1 MKQTLILKI
10 NFLFKQREKIMTKN
24 NKYNKIEYKNNQ
36 KKFYIQT
43 FGCQMNE
50 YDSERLI
57 GNLENKGWEKVYE
70 YKDADLVILNTC
82 SIREKATHKIYS
94 EIGRINIEK
103 QKNRK
108 NGRYMV
114 IAVLGCVPEV
124 EKEKMLS
131 KSPAIDILLSP
142 QSHLK
147 LLDFVE
153 EVFTNLAEQKGTI
166 IATKTHF
173 TELGLD
179 ANLKF
184 DFLAEERNNFNGI
197 SAYITIQEGCNKFC
211 TYCVVPNTRGR
222 ELPRKAQDI
231 IKEVKEVVKQGAKE
245 IVLLGQN
252 VSSYKYKDENN
263 KIWTLVE
270 LIEEIA
276 KIPEILRIRYITS
289 HPRDIT
295 QELIDLHKREQ
306 KITPYLHLPVQCG
319 SDEILKKMNRKYT
332 ADFYLDIIE
341 RFKKAVPNIVFSSDF
356 IVAFPSETD
365 EDFED
370 TIKLVEK
377 VNYKAQCF
385 SFKYSRRPNTPA
397 NIMKEQ
403 IPDDIASERLD
414 RLQALLEKQ
423 RMDFAKSLEGKI
435 VNVLFDNMNMQNELQ
450 ICGRD
455 EYMHLVVVN
464 CKNKKQKQ
472 ELYGKLLKVKIVEI
486 GANVLIGEIN

>member
-1 MKQTLILKI
+1 
-10 NFLFKQREKIMTKN
+10 MTAKK
-24 NKYNKIEYKNNQ
+24 KYNKIEYNNNQ

-57 GNLENKGWEKVYE
+57 GNLENKGWKRVDE

-103 QKNRK
+103 QNNRK

-124 EKEKMLS
+124 EKDKMLS

-147 LLDFVE
+147 LLDYVNEIFE
-153 EVFTNLAEQKGTI
+153 NLAEQKGNI

-173 TELGLD
+173 AELGLD

-184 DFLAEERNNFNGI
+184 DFLAEERNNFNGV

-222 ELPRKAQDI
+222 ELPRKAEDI
-231 IKEVKEVVKQGAKE
+231 IKEVNEVVKQGAKE
-245 IVLLGQN
+245 VVLLGQN
-252 VSSYKYKDENN
+252 VSSYKYIDDKQ
-263 KIWTLVE
+263 KTWTLVE
-270 LIEEIA
+270 LIEEVA
-276 KIPEILRIRYITS
+276 KIPDILRIRYITS

-295 QELIDLHKREQ
+295 QKLIDLHKREP
-306 KITPYLHLPVQCG
+306 KITPYLHLPVQAG
-319 SDEILKKMNRKYT
+319 SDEVLKKMNRKYT
-332 ADFYLDIIE
+332 AEFYLDIIE
-341 RFKKAVPNIVFSSDF
+341 RFRQAVPNIVFSSDF

-365 EDFED
+365 ADFED
-370 TIKLVEK
+370 TLKLVEK

-385 SFKYSRRPNTPA
+385 SFKYSRY
-397 NIMKEQ
+397 
-403 IPDDIASERLD
+403 SSG
-414 RLQALLEKQ
+414 LL
-423 RMDFAKSLEGKI
+423 L
-435 VNVLFDNMNMQNELQ
+435 
-450 ICGRD
+450 
-455 EYMHLVVVN
+455 
-464 CKNKKQKQ
+464 
-472 ELYGKLLKVKIVEI
+472 
-486 GANVLIGEIN
+486 